1 MSRLALSLRPL
12 ELHLASRLWTFAP
25 KALGIVSSCLPTRRS
40 VKSLRKCGRFAD
52 REPSPSLV
60 ARRWERLPPVES
72 GVWPHI
78 TREVVVRRRQFLLTG
93 LASAL
98 VGSAAAQ
105 EQKAQEQKA
114 DAELDLGPVKGT
126 EELWF
131 LLTALDTLIF
141 CLAIAVIKDEA
152 VIVQARR
159 EVQPYS
165 SQLSDPKAEE
175 AFNAAL
181 KSSDGQAR
189 IEQNKTAINDAAK
202 EIDALL
208 TDVVSPPVRA
218 SVVRAFARSST
229 LLVARA
235 AENQS
240 WWCRVYAFRK
250 VRC

>member
-1 MSRLALSLRPL
+1 M
-12 ELHLASRLWTFAP
+12 F
-25 KALGIVSSCLPTRRS
+25 
-40 VKSLRKCGRFAD
+40 
-52 REPSPSLV
+52 
-60 ARRWERLPPVES
+60 
-72 GVWPHI
+72 
-78 TREVVVRRRQFLLTG
+78 RRQFLLTA

-98 VGSAAAQ
+98 VASAAS
-105 EQKAQEQKA
+105 AQEQKA
-114 DAELDLGPVKGT
+114 DAELDLAPVKGT
-126 EELWF
+126 EELWY

-141 CLAIAVIKDEA
+141 SLAVAVIKDQA

-159 EVQPYS
+159 EIQPYT

-181 KSSDGQAR
+181 KSSEGQAR

-218 SVVRAFARSST
+218 SVVHAFARSST

>member
-1 MSRLALSLRPL
+1 M
-12 ELHLASRLWTFAP
+12 
-25 KALGIVSSCLPTRRS
+25 
-40 VKSLRKCGRFAD
+40 
-52 REPSPSLV
+52 
-60 ARRWERLPPVES
+60 
-72 GVWPHI
+72 
-78 TREVVVRRRQFLLTG
+78 RRRQFLLTG

-98 VGSAAAQ
+98 VTSAA
-105 EQKAQEQKA
+105 AQEQKA

-126 EELWF
+126 EELWY
-131 LLTALDTLIF
+131 LLTALDALIF
-141 CLAIAVIKDEA
+141 CMAVAVIKDQA

-165 SQLSDPKAEE
+165 SQLSDLKAEE

-189 IEQNKTAINDAAK
+189 VEQNKTAIDDAAK
-202 EIDALL
+202 EVDALL
-208 TDVVSPPVRA
+208 TDVVSPPVRD
-218 SVVRAFARSST
+218 SLVHAFSRSST

>member
-1 MSRLALSLRPL
+1 M
-12 ELHLASRLWTFAP
+12 
-25 KALGIVSSCLPTRRS
+25 
-40 VKSLRKCGRFAD
+40 
-52 REPSPSLV
+52 
-60 ARRWERLPPVES
+60 
-72 GVWPHI
+72 
-78 TREVVVRRRQFLLTG
+78 RRRQSVLTG

-98 VGSAAAQ
+98 VTSAA
-105 EQKAQEQKA
+105 AQEQKA

-126 EELWF
+126 EELWY

-141 CLAIAVIKDEA
+141 CMAVAVIKDQA

-159 EVQPYS
+159 EVQPYT

-181 KSSDGQAR
+181 KSDEGQAR
-189 IEQNKTAINDAAK
+189 IEQNKSAINAAAK

-208 TDVVSPPVRA
+208 TDVVSPSVRA
-218 SVVRAFARSST
+218 SVVHAFARSST
-229 LLVARA
+229 LLIAHA

-240 WWCRVYAFRK
+240 WWRRVYAFRK

>member
-1 MSRLALSLRPL
+1 MSPD
-12 ELHLASRLWTFAP
+12 P
-25 KALGIVSSCLPTRRS
+25 KVK
-40 VKSLRKCGRFAD
+40 KSLRNAVGSSRESRRQALWRDAGAAYRLWSAGSGPTLYQGGCRAPKTVSFDGASFRSRQLGGRPRAEGP
-52 REPSPSLV
+52 RAE
-60 ARRWERLPPVES
+60 
-72 GVWPHI
+72 G
-78 TREVVVRRRQFLLTG
+78 RRRIG
-93 LASAL
+93 P
-98 VGSAAAQ
+98 
-105 EQKAQEQKA
+105 
-114 DAELDLGPVKGT
+114 GPVKGT